1 MITKEDNNLV
11 MRIPLWQK
19 SYDAIGE
26 EIGEVPNLIGNIIER
41 KEGLSEYT
49 INQLIDLGYKDSTQL
64 GCPIICLDSR
74 EELEEVCKEL
84 GLQIDETPM
93 CAYCDKPLYSS
104 FYWVDKGNQC
114 YECHLKEEKLENNID
129 KYYEEISKDII

>member
-1 MITKEDNNLV
+1 MEQTTIKKEGENLV
-11 MRIPLWQK
+11 MRIPLWQN

-26 EIGEVPNLIGNIIER
+26 LKGEVPNLVGNIIER

-64 GCPIICLDSR
+64 GYPIICLDSR

-93 CAYCDKPLYSS
+93 L
-104 FYWVDKGNQC
+104 
-114 YECHLKEEKLENNID
+114 
-129 KYYEEISKDII
+129 